1 MGIVE
6 AALPAVVTRALQST
20 EVLVD
25 VNCSSQKS
33 YCVTCSVRAW
43 WISRKSLYRVA
54 GAALLWMLLL
64 LLLDL
69 HCGVKPSVQ
78 RAAMELVIE
87 LRAQLW

>member
-43 WISRKSLYRVA
+43 YISRKSLYRVA

-64 LLLDL
+64 DL
-69 HCGVKPSVQ
+69 HCGVKASVR
-78 RAAMELVIE
+78 RAATGLVIE

>member
-33 YCVTCSVRAW
+33 YCTTCFVRAW
-43 WISRKSLYRVA
+43 WTSRKSLYRVA
-54 GAALLWMLLL
+54 EAAWLSMLL

-69 HCGVKPSVQ
+69 HCGVKASVR
-78 RAAMELVIE
+78 RAAMGLVIE

>member
-25 VNCSSQKS
+25 VNCSSQKL
-33 YCVTCSVRAW
+33 YCTTWSVRAW
-43 WISRKSLYRVA
+43 WMSGISLCRVA
-54 GAALLWMLLL
+54 GAALLSMLLL

-69 HCGVKPSVQ
+69 HCGVKASVQ
-78 RAAMELVIE
+78 RAAMGLVIE

>member
-43 WISRKSLYRVA
+43 WISRKSLDRVA

-78 RAAMELVIE
+78 RAAMGLVIE